1 MDQAYHTARQ
11 TSEGG
16 FLLQA
21 YLNLPEVTQKNTPS
35 RKRLFFIIVIN
46 SVNRIRLLASDN
58 KMVCLSLTKSQ

>member
-16 FLLQA
+16 SLLQA